1 MDNIKQRRLKVGMS
15 QAELA
20 RRARCS
26 AGHIWGVENGRQNPS
41 KELVARIENALK
53 DYKPQKIK
61 RKAETEGRMKE
72 FLNVPFENE
81 QEEAEL
87 KRIWRER
94 HGD

>member
-20 RRARCS
+20 RRSGCS
-26 AGHIWGVENGRQNPS
+26 AGHISAVEHGKYNPS
-41 KELVARIENALK
+41 QELCAKIENAIK
-53 DYKPQKIK
+53 NYRPPKTKIK
-61 RKAETEGRMKE
+61 PKQEARMKE